1 MTDPDRSVETSRAVL
16 AHLAVHDFP
25 TRSPLYAAIAR
36 AALDDDEVL
45 GLTAGVRGHELPP
58 MLLRPAWVG
67 EGIESGAVDCADSPQ
82 PAHRHRPRGPLAGT
96 GQLPRRVDRVEGAAN
111 PLTGPRPAGRSVRS
125 CRG

>member
-1 MTDPDRSVETSRAVL
+1 VTDPDRSVETSRAVL

-67 EGIESGAVDCADSPQ
+67 EGIESGAVDCALIRLSLLTATGREDRWLARGSYHGEWIEWREPQ
-82 PAHRHRPRGPLAGT
+82 TR
-96 GQLPRRVDRVEGAAN
+96 
-111 PLTGPRPAGRSVRS
+111 
-125 CRG
+125 